1 MADGEGTAER
11 ATGRVGRFIDLADH
25 PILYMIATTLFVVA
39 FMNLFY
45 YGFVRLGWTGP
56 ASLFK

>member
-1 MADGEGTAER
+1 MPSSEGTAER
-11 ATGRVGRFIDLADH
+11 TAGGVGKWIDVADH
-25 PILYMIATTLFVVA
+25 PILYMIAVTLFVVA

-45 YGFVRLGWTGP
+45 YAFVQLGWNGP